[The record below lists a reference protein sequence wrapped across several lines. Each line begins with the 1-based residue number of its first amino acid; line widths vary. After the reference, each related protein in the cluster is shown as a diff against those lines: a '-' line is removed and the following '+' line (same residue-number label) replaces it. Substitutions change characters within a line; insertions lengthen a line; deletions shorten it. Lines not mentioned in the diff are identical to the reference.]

1 MKIFG
6 FVYNHVWKFC
16 DDIIEQLVD
25 MMKLL
30 RFVLMACLSLVAFSC
45 SRLDGGAD
53 VSGTPDG
60 AAVKVDSPLMS
71 DRFAES
77 MVAYTVKD
85 LRNGTVSPVKVQHSQ
100 SGMLYFPVSE
110 DNGGAVVVAGGF
122 PEITSS
128 QKDGKLLVMSLG
140 KAGVYSEFPDPNFT
154 DICMSFPE
162 NLEMGSAVVNT
173 LKFSP
178 VSARVKAV
186 MYLEDKDG
194 NMAVKDELI
203 DDITLVLNG
212 AADRIDVEDD
222 MSVSVSGDT
231 SVEFPLVRI
240 YKDDRISYNISA
252 ASYVPVGK
260 STGYTV
266 NIKYDN
272 GNVESIEGV
281 FEEPFQAGMEYRLTF
296 TLGKVDASGRFTLK
310 SAEVEKGYYTDM
322 PGGSVDM
329 FDVAGNYCIGSAK
342 GSEIRFAVKTA
353 MPYSWNYELVE
364 GEGLF
369 SVSRVADSLA
379 VTALQDGSEG
389 GNVGLLRLVSEAGHE
404 ANVNLVQLSSQ
415 KSVVKIES
423 SDVSKISLNLKGTG
437 IQVDMGDGFKDY
449 GGNGDEVIEVSLYNA
464 VSSTVTVSA
473 DYLSYLEMD
482 GSSNYIPPVV
492 SFENCHALET
502 AILFASNEVLDV
514 SSLPS
519 LRNLSIGYGSTVG
532 SVKFKPGHKLVSF
545 SYNSQQYGLMTS
557 LDLTE
562 VCSELR
568 SVKVVCDKLEDVRIY
583 PEGYSDEKKLESL
596 EVESDAVARIDVSGC
611 GRLVKLKLKGDVIET
626 LMMSDCSTLGSFS
639 VSSKML
645 MELEMGGCS
654 SLRAIELYRAENLR
668 FINIAGT
675 DMLEY
680 VYISGNSVDY
690 MPDLDFSG
698 RRNLKKVEV
707 YAKMAFLD
715 FSDCPSLENVEVK
728 YVDRLDVSGTP
739 AVKNMKLYGSDD
751 KDMVVDAAGC
761 GAQVVDM
768 ENVGGKVNF
777 SQFADARRIILSDC
791 RMESVLLDGCGR
803 LDYANID
810 CNVSASSGVLAH
822 VSVPSCLDTLFIS
835 SRYANTLLESIDGFS
850 SAKGLKRLELSNQKS
865 LSGLSFDGMSVLE
878 YVDTEYIV
886 SQKKWNLS
894 GCTALKSFTGEND
907 SAEYDFTGCSSLTD
921 LSLYSNYISAVLN
934 GCQSLENLV
943 LRSKNVN
950 ELDLSGLP
958 LLGYVRCAD
967 CNMDADALDAMMV
980 TLPDRNA
987 VGRSGKLDI
996 SGNPGADTCDRSIA
1010 TAKRWIFE

>member
-1 MKIFG
+1 
-6 FVYNHVWKFC
+6 
-16 DDIIEQLVD
+16 
-25 MMKLL
+25 
-30 RFVLMACLSLVAFSC
+30 MACLSLVAFSC

-53 VSGTPDG
+53 VSETPDG

-140 KAGVYSEFPDPNFT
+140 KAGVQSEFPDPNFT

-212 AADRIDVEDD
+212 AADRIDVADD
-222 MSVSVSGDT
+222 MSVSVSGDA
-231 SVEFPLVRI
+231 SVDFPLVRI

-310 SAEVEKGYYTDM
+310 SAEVEKKYYTDN

-423 SDVSKISLNLKGTG
+423 SDVSKVSLNLKGTG

-449 GGNGDEVIEVSLYNA
+449 GGNGDEVIKVSLYNA

-532 SVKFKPGHKLVSF
+532 SVNFKPGHKLVSF

-583 PEGYSDEKKLESL
+583 PEAYSDEKKLESL
-596 EVESDAVARIDVSGC
+596 EVESAAIARIDVSGC
-611 GRLVKLKLKGDVIET
+611 GRLVNLKLECEDIET
-626 LMMSDCSTLGSFS
+626 LVMTNCSAIGSFS
-639 VSSKML
+639 FIGNTHML
-645 MELEMGGCS
+645 RELDLGGCS
-654 SLRAIELYRAENLR
+654 SLRSIVVRDTDMLR
-668 FINIAGT
+668 QFNIAGT
-675 DMLEY
+675 DMLESVTIY
-680 VYISGNSVDY
+680 GSSENYI
-690 MPDLDFSG
+690 PDLDFSG
-698 RRNLKKVEV
+698 RRNLKKVKIH
-707 YAKMAFLD
+707 APMAFLD
-715 FSDCPSLENVEVK
+715 LSDCPSLENVEVK
-728 YVDRLDVSGTP
+728 YVDKLDLSATP
-739 AVKNMKLYGSDD
+739 SMKTLVLTGNESKVMDVK
-751 KDMVVDAAGC
+751 ATGC
-761 GAQVVDM
+761 GAENIEMYTVVGDM
-768 ENVGGKVNF
+768 DF
-777 SQFADARRIILSDC
+777 SQFAEAKRITISNC
-791 RMESVLLDGCGR
+791 RMERVMLDKCVN
-803 LDYANID
+803 LDYAK
-810 CNVSASSGVLAH
+810 VSY
-822 VSVPSCLDTLFIS
+822 VSYDSYELRDRLSEISIPLGLDTLSMRSRSTS
-835 SRYANTLLESIDGFS
+835 SVLDNSQVRIIGNFNQ
-850 SAKGLKRLELSNQKS
+850 AKELKRFEIEGFEALY
-865 LSGLSFDGMSVLE
+865 GLSFDGKSNLE
-878 YVDTEYIV
+878 YVSAINTAT
-886 SQKKWNLS
+886 QKVWNMS
-894 GCTALKSFTGEND
+894 GCTSLKTFYSENPK
-907 SAEYDFTGCSSLTD
+907 AEFDFTGCASLVELTLLD
-921 LSLYSNYISAVLN
+921 YASAVLE
-934 GCQSLENLV
+934 GCVSLEQLI
-943 LRSKNVN
+943 LKSGYIT

-958 LLGYVRCAD
+958 NLSYVNCAY
-967 CNMDADALDAMMV
+967 CNMDAAALDAMMV
-980 TLPDRNA
+980 TLPDRNP
-987 VGRSGKLDI
+987 VGKSGTLTVT
-996 SGNPGADTCDRSIA
+996 GNPGESACNRNIA
-1010 TAKRWIFE
+1010 EAKRWIFKK